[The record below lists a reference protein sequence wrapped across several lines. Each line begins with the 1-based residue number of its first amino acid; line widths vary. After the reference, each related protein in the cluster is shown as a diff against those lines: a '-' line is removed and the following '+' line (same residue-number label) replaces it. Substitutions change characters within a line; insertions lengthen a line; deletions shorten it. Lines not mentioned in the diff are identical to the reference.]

1 MDQPDHRSPPA
12 RSPFDTM
19 RASQADIK
27 AGRVDDL
34 DVYLERISREIDD
47 AMADA
52 QQRQRS
58 ATP

>member
-1 MDQPDHRSPPA
+1 
-12 RSPFDTM
+12 
-19 RASQADIK
+19 
-27 AGRVDDL
+27 VDDL

-58 ATP
+58 AIP